1 VAGRAQSATGRSSV
15 SAAPVAL
22 PMRRTSLA
30 RRFSPWL
37 DIVRDLLATLH
48 EFPRQV
54 LLHELSCSFG
64 TRASWAW
71 GEADGGCGFEM
82 TEPIFGWPSPECL
95 ELWRTAGATR
105 HPLVAWYA
113 ATGDP
118 AAMSAGRVPHGL
130 VPGQSRD
137 LVRDLLV
144 HPELAQQ
151 LAVPCHL
158 DGASYRAF
166 VLTRPGTDFGDEDLA
181 LARRLQPLLALLHR
195 QYAVLAATSPH
206 TTVADLTQRELTVLH
221 LLHEGR
227 TAAAIGRQLGISPRT
242 VHVHLTH
249 VYRKL
254 GVSDRLMAVRI
265 YQDAGLPAAR
275 EELRAPPRG
284 TGAYCLPAAASF

>member
-1 VAGRAQSATGRSSV
+1 VAAVAQSATGRR
-15 SAAPVAL
+15 SASPRVAV

-37 DIVRDLLATLH
+37 DIVRDLLGTFH

-54 LLHELSCSFG
+54 LLHELGSSFG
-64 TRASWAW
+64 TRASWVW
-71 GEADGGCGFEM
+71 GGADGSCGFEM
-82 TEPIFGWPSPECL
+82 TGPIFGWPSPECL
-95 ELWRTAGATR
+95 ELWRREGANR

-118 AAMSAGRVPHGL
+118 AAMSAGRVPQGL

-144 HPELAQQ
+144 HPELARQ

-158 DGASYRAF
+158 DGVSYRAF
-166 VLTRPGTDFGDEDLA
+166 VLTQPGADFSDEDLA

-195 QYAVLAATSPH
+195 QHAVLEASSRR
-206 TTVADLTQRELTVLH
+206 TVIADLTQRELTVLH
-221 LLHEGR
+221 LLSQGC

-254 GVSDRLMAVRI
+254 GVGDRLMAVRA
-265 YQDAGLPAAR
+265 YQDAGPCTP
-275 EELRAPPRG
+275 RAQGRTSVRG
-284 TGAYCLPAAASF
+284 TGAYCLPTAASF